1 MIVLSIFLR
10 LEEAGF
16 KGESFISYILSDIK
30 TSWKY
35 YKDITKFFIYYSKW
49 GNPCQQRR
57 ILRLEEE
64 MKLSKKDVFG
74 NTIPSV
80 TAIVSPEFTRNNQS
94 KTIIKNQN
102 CAI

>member
-1 MIVLSIFLR
+1 MGKSLST
-10 LEEAGF
+10 
-16 KGESFISYILSDIK
+16 KG
-30 TSWKY
+30 
-35 YKDITKFFIYYSKW
+35 
-49 GNPCQQRR
+49 

-64 MKLSKKDVFG
+64 MKLSKNDVFG

>member
-1 MIVLSIFLR
+1 MNRHHCFIHFLR

-49 GNPCQQRR
+49 GNPCRR

-64 MKLSKKDVFG
+64 MKLSKNDVFG
-74 NTIPSV
+74 NTIP
-80 TAIVSPEFTRNNQS
+80 
-94 KTIIKNQN
+94 
-102 CAI
+102 

>member
-1 MIVLSIFLR
+1 M
-10 LEEAGF
+10 
-16 KGESFISYILSDIK
+16 
-30 TSWKY
+30 
-35 YKDITKFFIYYSKW
+35 
-49 GNPCQQRR
+49 
-57 ILRLEEE
+57 RLEEE
-64 MKLSKKDVFG
+64 MKLSKNDVFG

>member
-1 MIVLSIFLR
+1 MTSNAHFPPSSRFIEAIAATQGVYKRQNTKSAIAFTGDMIP
-10 LEEAGF
+10 
-16 KGESFISYILSDIK
+16 
-30 TSWKY
+30 
-35 YKDITKFFIYYSKW
+35 SK
-49 GNPCQQRR
+49 N
-57 ILRLEEE
+57 
-64 MKLSKKDVFG
+64 DVFG